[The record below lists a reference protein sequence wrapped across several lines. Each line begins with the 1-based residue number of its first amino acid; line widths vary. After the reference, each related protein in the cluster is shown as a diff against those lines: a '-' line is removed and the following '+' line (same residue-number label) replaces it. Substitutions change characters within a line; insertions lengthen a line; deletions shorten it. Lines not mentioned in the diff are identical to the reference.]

1 MNVSSS
7 SHSLPIL
14 AIRYA
19 ARSVV
24 DRFRST
30 ASLKFGAV
38 ASGIFAIP
46 LPSPPRL
53 ERRFGELSTPE
64 RKHDLGSRMGVVDHS
79 TRRGGGA
86 GGRVWMAIAVFGI
99 LHLICYRATTP
110 LRRNTDL
117 AVKPFGFGAGMSSHV
132 LVKRRTPIASHSNHS
147 KSHDDDDDESG
158 GDKPPLDEGA
168 DSDAFIDWR
177 HIYEHATSRQ
187 KPFVFFGMVLWLIF
201 LFAFVG
207 ITASDFFCPNLST
220 IASRL
225 GLNESVAGV
234 TLLAFSNGS
243 PDVFSTFAALSRGSG
258 SLAIGELIGAASF
271 IVSVVAG
278 TMCLIKPFRVSRHTF
293 LRDVGFFSIA
303 ITLTLLILY
312 DSHIH
317 LWEATTMVLLYIIYV
332 IIVAVGSWWMARKER
347 KDALLRAAREE
358 YADEAVAS
366 LDGDE
371 DPNIL
376 TPDSTLRSTPS
387 LTPQGTPFSGLQ
399 PFASLSTPT
408 PHSAPHPHQHQVL
421 DDDALIAAI
430 ERGVP
435 VTLTR
440 QRSNARTSLAS
451 PDLGAASTSG
461 FSPGHSRR
469 ASLARKPMTRSTVRP
484 SLLGAIEFRDV
495 VNSLRADSSART
507 LAVFGG
513 ANDEVHSH
521 ASFVGAES
529 DFLAKT
535 RSRSASHSGAIR
547 LGDDVPER
555 QLAAR
560 PGLQDRRMT
569 WTNARSRSESG
580 EATGSEGPSA
590 HWSEV
595 EDGNDDDEEAEPII
609 DLSPGIENPWQGA
622 TSPGLGRR
630 GSSGSLRMDPSGAL
644 RINVPSTSATSRMKS
659 MPLNASRH
667 DSGGSI
673 DADDGS
679 NPNKR
684 VRKVP
689 SILLTSVNG
698 SMALVQPA
706 AEVATPK
713 RWATLI
719 AEKRSF
725 RIAYA
730 VAVALFPSLQN
741 FGEKSIV
748 GKATALLCVP
758 AILLL
763 NLTLPVVDS
772 ENEDC
777 VSIEEKEARE
787 ARHDGDFVTTL
798 MPYTD
803 SDDRF
808 FFNDAE
814 EVDGENGFDSLQS
827 RRAREAVARKLHERV
842 LPNLDD
848 ANSAVW
854 NSSSAAPTPAAI
866 DVNAIDPRTPPS
878 PPLLS
883 KGPINNDDLTRW
895 LTAVQCTL
903 GPVFIVCAI
912 MTDSVRWIEIA
923 IALAFGLVLATTCF
937 ITFTSTAH
945 RGRILLCFVGF
956 VVAAVWILLI
966 VNEVVGVLLTIG
978 HILGLSDAILGLT
991 IFAMGNSLGDLVA
1004 NATVA
1009 RMGFPSM
1016 AIAACIGGP
1025 MLNILLGI
1033 GLSGCYLIARNNGES
1048 LNVQMSRTLLVS
1060 GCGLWAILMTT
1071 LIVVPMNGY
1080 WMDKRLGAG
1089 LIAAYSVVLTINVLV
1104 EIFW

>member
-1 MNVSSS
+1 
-7 SHSLPIL
+7 
-14 AIRYA
+14 
-19 ARSVV
+19 
-24 DRFRST
+24 
-30 ASLKFGAV
+30 
-38 ASGIFAIP
+38 
-46 LPSPPRL
+46 
-53 ERRFGELSTPE
+53 
-64 RKHDLGSRMGVVDHS
+64 MGVVCHS
-79 TRRGGGA
+79 NRTGGGA
-86 GGRVWMAIAVFGI
+86 VGRVWMAIAVCGI

-110 LRRNTDL
+110 LRRNVDL
-117 AVKPFGFGAGMSSHV
+117 STRVASAVKPFGFERTAPTSSHI
-132 LVKRRTPIASHSNHS
+132 LVKRGTATAEVSLVTYSSHSNHHHS
-147 KSHDDDDDESG
+147 KSHHDDNDSG
-158 GDKPPLDEGA
+158 ENGEPPRDEGA
-168 DSDAFIDWR
+168 DSDAWIDWT
-177 HIYEHATSRQ
+177 HIYENATSTQ
-187 KPFVFFGMVLWLIF
+187 QPFVFCGMILWLVF

-225 GLNESVAGV
+225 GLSESVAGV

-317 LWEATTMVLLYIIYV
+317 LWEAIAMVGLYIVYV
-332 IIVAVGSWWMARKER
+332 IIVAVGSWWMARKE
-347 KDALLRAAREE
+347 KKEALLRAARAE
-358 YADEAVAS
+358 YADEPVTG
-366 LDGDE
+366 LDVDQ
-371 DPNIL
+371 DPNTL
-376 TPDSTLRSTPS
+376 TPDSTRRSTPS

-399 PFASLSTPT
+399 PFPSLSSPT
-408 PHSAPHPHQHQVL
+408 PHSAPHPHRHQVL

-440 QRSNARTSLAS
+440 QRSNTHTSIAS
-451 PDLGAASTSG
+451 PDLGTASTSG
-461 FSPGHSRR
+461 FSPGHTRR
-469 ASLARKPMTRSTVRP
+469 PSLARRPMTRSTVRP

-513 ANDEVHSH
+513 AGDEVHSH

-529 DFLAKT
+529 EFLART
-535 RSRSASHSGAIR
+535 RLRSASHSGAIR

-555 QLAAR
+555 QLSAR
-560 PGLQDRRMT
+560 PGLQDRRGT

-590 HWSEV
+590 HWSDV
-595 EDGNDDDEEAEPII
+595 EDGNEEDEEAEPII
-609 DLSPGIENPWQGA
+609 DLSAGIENPWQGA

-659 MPLNASRH
+659 MPQSGSRH
-667 DSGGSI
+667 NSGGSI
-673 DADDGS
+673 EADDDS
-679 NPNKR
+679 NSNKR

-706 AEVATPK
+706 AEVAAPK
-713 RWATLI
+713 RWATII

-730 VAVALFPSLQN
+730 VALALFPSLQN
-741 FGEKSIV
+741 FGEKSII
-748 GKATALLCVP
+748 GKATAILCVP

-772 ENEDC
+772 DTEDC
-777 VSIEEKEARE
+777 VSIEEKEARKP
-787 ARHDGDFVTTL
+787 RHDGDFVTTPML
-798 MPYTD
+798 YTD
-803 SDDRF
+803 SDNRF

-827 RRAREAVARKLHERV
+827 RHAREAVARKLHERV

-848 ANSAVW
+848 TNSAMW
-854 NSSSAAPTPAAI
+854 NATSAATTPAAI
-866 DVNAIDPRTPPS
+866 DFNAVDRGFNSFTMGGNEVPSIQLTPNVDPLTTAPPGNEATTPPS
-878 PPLLS
+878 TPLLS
-883 KGPINNDDLTRW
+883 KKPINNDDLSRW
-895 LTAVQCTL
+895 LTAIQCTL

-912 MTDSVRWIEIA
+912 MTDSVRWFEIA
-923 IALAFGLVLATTCF
+923 IALGVGLVLATTCF

-945 RGRILLCFVGF
+945 RGRIILCFVGF

-1016 AIAACIGGP
+1016 AIAACFGGP

-1033 GLSGCYLIARNNGES
+1033 GLSGCYLIARHNGEA

-1071 LIVVPMNGY
+1071 LIVVPLNGY

-1089 LIAAYSVVLTINVLV
+1089 LIAAYSIVLTINVLV